1 LVSGEGLFRRLAV
14 VTALLAYLQIAL
26 GGLVRVSGSGL
37 GCPDWP
43 LCNGRPYPPA
53 NVHSIIEYSHRAVGS
68 VTGVLIIATVV
79 MAWSVCRKRRPLVAW
94 LATASLIGV
103 VGEGILGG
111 IVVANELAPW
121 LVVVHLGL
129 AMLIL
134 GFLVATAVAAMAPS
148 AGVPD
153 LNFRRLAVI
162 AAAATYVM
170 MLTGSTVVASS
181 ADESCNSWPLCG
193 GGFALD
199 FSGVNAYTMLHR
211 GTVLVVGLL
220 LLHVLS
226 KALLRWRGVKGMG
239 PIAGVAIGALVLQ
252 IAVGAGSAVGGGS
265 IFDGLHIAIASLVW
279 SGVLATALLTL
290 PRTDKNLKLSRLE
303 VDRRSA

>member
-1 LVSGEGLFRRLAV
+1 VVSGEGLFRRLAV
-14 VTALLAYLQIAL
+14 VTALFAYLQIAL

-79 MAWSVCRKRRPLVAW
+79 MAWIVFRKRRPMVAW
-94 LATASLIGV
+94 LATASLIGI
-103 VGEGILGG
+103 VGEGILGA
-111 IVVANELAPW
+111 IVVAKELSPW

-129 AMLIL
+129 AMIIL
-134 GFLVATAVAAMAPS
+134 GFLVAAAVAAMPPS
-148 AGVPD
+148 EGAAD
-153 LNFRRLAVI
+153 LNYRRLAFV

-170 MLTGSTVVASS
+170 MLTGSTVVASG

-193 GGFALD
+193 GGFAID

-226 KALLRWRGVKGMG
+226 KALLRWRSVKGIG
-239 PIAGVAIGALVLQ
+239 LVASAAIAALVLQ
-252 IAVGAGSAVGGGS
+252 IAVGAGSAVGGGAL
-265 IFDGLHIAIASLVW
+265 FDGFHVAMASLVW
-279 SGVLATALLTL
+279 STVLATALLTV
-290 PRTDKNLKLSRLE
+290 PRADKGVELSRLA